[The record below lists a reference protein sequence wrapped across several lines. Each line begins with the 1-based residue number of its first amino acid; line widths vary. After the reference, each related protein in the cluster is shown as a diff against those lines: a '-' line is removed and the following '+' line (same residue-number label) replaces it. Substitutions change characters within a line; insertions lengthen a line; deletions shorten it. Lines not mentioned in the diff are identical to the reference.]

1 MPKLKAIEHS
11 RGAEA
16 LRADDRRGARGN
28 HPRRQ
33 AELTLNAPL
42 SKHLVGPLPTEREKA
57 RAFILERT
65 FVEHTAFSVLHHG
78 FDVSLLRA

>member
-1 MPKLKAIEHS
+1 MTVN
-11 RGAEA
+11 A
-16 LRADDRRGARGN
+16 L
-28 HPRRQ
+28 
-33 AELTLNAPL
+33 L

-57 RAFILERT
+57 RAFILEHT